1 MKRSLEAVAKNLFGD
16 GYGRL
21 ARALFLYLVVYWGL
35 HITGFQNLFSI
46 YQTVLECAIIAEQEG
61 AEADEKKLSE

>member
-1 MKRSLEAVAKNLFGD
+1 M
-16 GYGRL
+16 
-21 ARALFLYLVVYWGL
+21 
-35 HITGFQNLFSI
+35 NLFSI